1 MAPAGLLLLA
11 ASALAHTWPVHTV
24 RVAARVEGDRLRV
37 RFTVDA
43 VFWKEEILGAE
54 PPQRDWPPELD
65 AKARAYALEHL
76 ALATER
82 GPLTAAWEGCR
93 SRNLPWALFLKKGA
107 WGIEGLFDCALST
120 PAPPEARTLSG
131 RVSFHREELEES
143 REHDPQ
149 AVPWPREFQS
159 RLAFPGTE
167 LTLPSDRGEFRV
179 PFAQA
184 RRSAA
189 RALAD
194 CAFAVPLAAT
204 ALPLAALSVALA
216 LWGAAAGRKAL
227 GAGLAAA
234 LTGLAAPLPP
244 GPVAEALAWAA
255 AAAAAGLYWS
265 RRPARVDYLFGPAL
279 ALLPFMA
286 DPGPA
291 WDPAG
296 PPSQRLG
303 LLLGALAWA
312 SAAFLAATAYLRW
325 ESKRVFGEGSDD
337 AGRALAEGRR
347 RQLAALILA
356 AAGIRVLAAF

>member
-24 RVAARVEGDRLRV
+24 RVGARVEGDRLRV

-54 PPQRDWPPELD
+54 PPQGGWPPELD
-65 AKARAYALEHL
+65 AKAREYALGHL
-76 ALATER
+76 SLATER
-82 GPLTAAWEGCR
+82 GPLAPSWEGCR
-93 SRNLPWALFLKKGA
+93 TRSLPWALFLKKGA
-107 WGIEGLFDCALST
+107 WGLEGLFDCALSF

-131 RVSFHREELEES
+131 RVSFHREELEEA
-143 REHDPQ
+143 REHGLQP
-149 AVPWPREFQS
+149 VPWPRDFQS
-159 RLAFPGTE
+159 RLILPGAE
-167 LTLPSDRGEFRV
+167 LTLPADRPEFSL

-194 CAFAVPLAAT
+194 CALAVPKGKT
-204 ALPLAALSVALA
+204 ALPLAALAVALA
-216 LWGAAAGRKAL
+216 LCGAAAGRKAL
-227 GAGLAAA
+227 GTGLAAA
-234 LTGLAAPLPP
+234 LAGLAAPLPP
-244 GPVAEALAWAA
+244 GWVNEGVAWAA
-255 AAAAAGLYWS
+255 AAAAAGVYWS
-265 RRPARVDYLFGPAL
+265 RVSARADHLLGAAL

-291 WDPAG
+291 WDGAG
-296 PPSQRLG
+296 PVAQRVG
-303 LLLGALAWA
+303 LLLGALVWSGAML
-312 SAAFLAATAYLRW
+312 FAATAYLRW

-337 AGRALAEGRR
+337 AGRALAEERR

-356 AAGIRVLAAF
+356 AAGIRALAAF